1 MHLPALVVVV
11 ASATSDFS
19 STSRVP
25 PSFQSRFS
33 GMETGNTFSSANLR
47 VRDKIVEEK
56 HQKELADIERKL
68 TRCKAT
74 NDDLLKQL
82 FDARHRGEHL
92 ASLLGFPSLMEAQV
106 YIENADEDMT
116 YKERS
121 DRMTDLQRQLK
132 AAQAAVDESANV
144 REEVESLKRSLAE
157 SRAEVESLK
166 SGGELAILQKRYD
179 RVVDS
184 MDRASKRYARDY
196 RAMDRVRKYLACTD
210 AMMDSTDPHRAELQ
224 QKRLKGFSKNEL
236 QKLIDMLANGTNP
249 AALDKHLGIVHAIP
263 HRQTPQ
269 IEPTSSL
276 RSSQTRVAQSH
287 SPQSKLPPSS
297 PSPHD
302 LPAHSSDTESDSQAL
317 EPFAATLF
325 RKGGGPSSDT
335 EDDSQMPSATNLS
348 PAPVR
353 VATKFETPNYTSRP
367 FIPRTVPHETRTSP
381 TTSHLQRRPNT
392 EAARPSKVRRTYAE
406 DVSANM
412 SSTPIRAPD
421 RSTRAPLKD
430 KPLVRIMGNEKPT
443 PDSAPLFK
451 GKGKATE
458 GGGAT
463 TPTPSAPARNGR
475 LTDYSA
481 YKGRGRYAQPAQSSG
496 SSKPINTLFAI
507 DPKRNGG
514 LDFQFE
520 EVVKNKE
527 DRKKLHAGDC
537 ECCRDYYEAVG
548 PLPPRPQPPLWRSPE
563 STPTAQRHRASSSN
577 TSPDSRIKT
586 IDRHKQAISRHRQQ
600 WVRGRTPPGYW
611 NIGFPSTQEANDI
624 SNYAEDMHRRK
635 QEEIE
640 KEARKENG
648 RYKRRDR
655 DW

>member
-1 MHLPALVVVV
+1 MYILCVHVNAGITEMVK
-11 ASATSDFS
+11 FH
-19 STSRVP
+19 
-25 PSFQSRFS
+25 PSFQYATSLS
-33 GMETGNTFSSANLR
+33 GMASGNAFSSANLR
-47 VRDKIVEEK
+47 ARDKIVEEK

-74 NDDLLKQL
+74 NDDLSRQL
-82 FDARHRGEHL
+82 FDARHRGERL
-92 ASLLGFPSLMEAQV
+92 ASLLGFPSLMEAHV

-116 YKERS
+116 YKERI
-121 DRMTDLQRQLK
+121 DRVADLQQQLK
-132 AAQAAVDESANV
+132 VAQAAMDESAND
-144 REEVESLKRSLAE
+144 REEIECLKRSLTE
-157 SRAEVESLK
+157 SRAQVESLK
-166 SGGELAILQKRYD
+166 SGVELSVLQKRYD
-179 RVVDS
+179 RIVDS

-196 RAMDRVRKYLACTD
+196 RAMDKVRKYLACTD
-210 AMMDSTDPHRAELQ
+210 AMMDSTDPQRVDLQ
-224 QKRLKGFSKNEL
+224 QKRLKGFSRNEL
-236 QKLIDMLANGTNP
+236 QKLMDMLANGTDP
-249 AALDKHLGIVHAIP
+249 AALDKHLGIVHTIT

-269 IEPTSSL
+269 VEPTSSL
-276 RSSQTRVAQSH
+276 RSSQTRVAQS
-287 SPQSKLPPSS
+287 PQSKLPPSS
-297 PSPHD
+297 PSPRD
-302 LPAHSSDTESDSQAL
+302 LPAHSSDTESDSQAI
-317 EPFAATLF
+317 EPFATTLF

-353 VATKFETPNYTSRP
+353 VATKFETPNSTSRP
-367 FIPRTVPHETRTSP
+367 LFPRSVPHDARTSP
-381 TTSHLQRRPNT
+381 TSNRLQRRPNT

-406 DVSANM
+406 DVSASM
-412 SSTPIRAPD
+412 SSTPVRAPA
-421 RSTRAPLKD
+421 RPTRAPLKD
-430 KPLVRIMGNEKPT
+430 KTLIRIMGNQKPT
-443 PDSAPLFK
+443 PDSGPLFK

-458 GGGAT
+458 DSGAT
-463 TPTPSAPARNGR
+463 TPTPSAPARNSK

-520 EVVKNKE
+520 EVVRNKE

-577 TSPDSRIKT
+577 TSPDSRTKT
-586 IDRHKQAISRHRQQ
+586 VDRHKQSISRHRQQ

-624 SNYAEDMHRRK
+624 NDYADDMHRRK

-640 KEARKENG
+640 KEAQKENG